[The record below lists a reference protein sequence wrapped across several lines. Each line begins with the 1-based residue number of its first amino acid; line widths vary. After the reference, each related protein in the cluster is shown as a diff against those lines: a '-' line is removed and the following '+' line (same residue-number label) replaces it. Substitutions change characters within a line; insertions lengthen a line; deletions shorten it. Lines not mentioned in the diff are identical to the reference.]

1 MILYSTTSSCGK
13 LSVSGTS
20 SFRRPLSDRWGL
32 DIKNQP
38 SIAGVWTRIW
48 WIIHSPYMLAVR
60 TWNVQWFWSIQKYC
74 KSWSWSSGLHLQNVA
89 ARANV
94 GWRNISMLSI
104 NFYEWFLM
112 SIFGVRWLLN
122 CFDLSDE
129 LPSSA
134 PSCQHPVEIAIFNG
148 FEPYPCKKSSRI
160 SLYLLNNMCM
170 YIYMYNISYYCRYTY
185 IIIMYHEHSEYSTH
199 TCGI

>member
-1 MILYSTTSSCGK
+1 
-13 LSVSGTS
+13 
-20 SFRRPLSDRWGL
+20 
-32 DIKNQP
+32 
-38 SIAGVWTRIW
+38 
-48 WIIHSPYMLAVR
+48 MLAVR
-60 TWNVQWFWSIQKYC
+60 TLNVQWFWSIQKYC

-89 ARANV
+89 ARAHV
-94 GWRNISMLSI
+94 GRRNIIMLSTK
-104 NFYEWFLM
+104 FYESFLM

-160 SLYLLNNMCM
+160 SLYLLNNMCI
-170 YIYMYNISYYCRYTY
+170 YIYICISYYCRYTY

-199 TCGI
+199 TCGIKDWTNRHQRVKCQSWMGKLWQIGDVGRHTDSQQYSRIMPKVFCIMKCKKSKTF